1 MKCAERKGRLSHSH
15 LSQILL
21 YFAIQT
27 PGHKKFVPLRLH
39 GSACVAK
46 KRKGGGGGGVKESEN
61 GMTALPG
68 DLFHFIFPFLSPR
81 NACRLQTSAV

>member
-46 KRKGGGGGGVKESEN
+46 KRKGGGGKGKRERDDCTSWRSCS
-61 GMTALPG
+61 L
-68 DLFHFIFPFLSPR
+68 HFPFPIH
-81 NACRLQTSAV
+81 

>member
-46 KRKGGGGGGVKESEN
+46 KRKGVGGGG
-61 GMTALPG
+61 
-68 DLFHFIFPFLSPR
+68 
-81 NACRLQTSAV
+81 

>member
-46 KRKGGGGGGVKESEN
+46 KRKGGGGGGKGKRERDDCTSWRSFS
-61 GMTALPG
+61 L
-68 DLFHFIFPFLSPR
+68 HFPFPIP
-81 NACRLQTSAV
+81 

>member
-1 MKCAERKGRLSHSH
+1 MKCAERKERLSHSH

-46 KRKGGGGGGVKESEN
+46 KRKGGGGGKGKRERDDCTSWRSFS
-61 GMTALPG
+61 L
-68 DLFHFIFPFLSPR
+68 HFPFPIP
-81 NACRLQTSAV
+81 

>member
-1 MKCAERKGRLSHSH
+1 MKCAERKGRLSHSR

-21 YFAIQT
+21 HFAIQT

-46 KRKGGGGGGVKESEN
+46 KRKGGGGGKGKRERDDCTSWRSCS
-61 GMTALPG
+61 L
-68 DLFHFIFPFLSPR
+68 HFPFPIH
-81 NACRLQTSAV
+81 

>member
-46 KRKGGGGGGVKESEN
+46 KRKGGGGGKGKRERDDCTSWRSFS
-61 GMTALPG
+61 L
-68 DLFHFIFPFLSPR
+68 LFPFPIP
-81 NACRLQTSAV
+81 

>member
-1 MKCAERKGRLSHSH
+1 MAVL
-15 LSQILL
+15 
-21 YFAIQT
+21 
-27 PGHKKFVPLRLH
+27 PG
-39 GSACVAK
+39 GEK
-46 KRKGGGGGGVKESEN
+46 KRGGGGGVKESEN